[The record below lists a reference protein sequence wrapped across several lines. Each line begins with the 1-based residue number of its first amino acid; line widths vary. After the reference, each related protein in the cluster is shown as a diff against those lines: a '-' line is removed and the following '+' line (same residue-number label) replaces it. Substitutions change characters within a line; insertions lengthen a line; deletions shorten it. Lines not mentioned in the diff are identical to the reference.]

1 MKELRPAVHHQ
12 IKQYEISSKSKSLF
26 RLKKKNEDRI
36 IRAILKKRKE
46 KPILE
51 LILKRDRL
59 DRKINELLNEVAEQT
74 SPSEITDFDEAK
86 SYLEHYLLKEHE
98 KSDQILS
105 LIEKHRRFQIS
116 ATDRRDKIIEEYRP
130 SSTKRFLGL
139 SKLDQME
146 KQENSRKE
154 GDFQQK
160 LKSHYETVADSQRK
174 LSVESE
180 AMLRQL
186 GVPFFAIEEDK
197 VQMDSTEMKNL
208 KSRILKHLMNM
219 LK

>member
-1 MKELRPAVHHQ
+1 MKDLRPAIHHQ
-12 IKQYEISSKSKSLF
+12 IKHYEISSKSKSLF
-26 RLKKKNEDRI
+26 RLKKKNEERI
-36 IRAILKKRKE
+36 VQAISQKKQE
-46 KPILE
+46 KSLLE

-59 DRKINELLNEVAEQT
+59 DRKINELLNKVAEQT

-86 SYLEHYLLKEHE
+86 SYLERYLLKEHE

-130 SSTKRFLGL
+130 SSLKKLLGL
-139 SKLDQME
+139 SKLDQMN
-146 KQENSRKE
+146 KLENSRKE
-154 GDFQQK
+154 TDFQQK
-160 LKSHYETVADSQRK
+160 LQSHYETVADSQRK

-186 GVPFFAIEEDK
+186 GVPFFAIEKERL
-197 VQMDSTEMKNL
+197 QMESIEIKTL
-208 KSRILKHLMNM
+208 KSRILKHLMEV
-219 LK
+219 LL